1 MAIVPDLSG
10 NAPACVSFPAGTPVD
25 RDYALGSYN
34 RTNAGTP
41 NSVLTPL
48 FVGEIV
54 YDTTNNEYYR
64 ATTSANNTWTVCSI
78 ELT

>member
-10 NAPACVSFPAGTPVD
+10 NACAANTLGGGPTD
-25 RDYALGSYN
+25 RDYAISAQN

-41 NSVLTPL
+41 NAVLTPL

-64 ATTSANNTWTVCSI
+64 ATTIANTTWAVVSL
-78 ELT
+78 EVS